1 VRRLVVAQGVPCA
14 TTACGS
20 AGVSLA
26 LHVVPVVSDD
36 ADDRSADIAAEW
48 LAEQDLVE
56 ALDRAAIHHP
66 TYSGAPPCPT

>member
-1 VRRLVVAQGVPCA
+1 
-14 TTACGS
+14 
-20 AGVSLA
+20 VSLA

-48 LAEQDLVE
+48 LAEQDLFQ

-66 TYSGAPPCPT
+66 THRGAPPCPT